1 MRISRE
7 FTIQLPDG
15 PGDLGTVV
23 EPMAQAAINIDAMS
37 LVDSPPHMIL
47 RLITSRPDEAVM
59 IFERLGRR
67 VTSTDVLTVD
77 LSNEPGALAEILR
90 RLDEVNIAVNYAY
103 ISTSTEGARATG
115 IISVDDPHAALDALN
130 PAS

>member
-15 PGDLGTVV
+15 PGDLGAVV

-59 IFERLGRR
+59 IFERLGRH
-67 VTSTDVLTVD
+67 VTSADVLAVD

-90 RLDEVNIAVNYAY
+90 RLDEANIAVNYAY
-103 ISTSTEGARATG
+103 ISTSTEGACATG
-115 IISVDDPHAALDALN
+115 IISVDDPHAALDTLN
-130 PAS
+130 PA